1 MPILDANGAP
11 MRPRAST
18 AEPAYRAGS
27 ATHADLA
34 SFNPPSVS
42 SDAAV
47 LRSRTKMSARAHDLV
62 RNDGWAST
70 AVNRWVNG
78 IIGKGWKLQAKPD
91 WRALG
96 LTREWAD
103 EFANEVE
110 GHWRSFVNDQRFN
123 CDYER
128 YTDFAGLMRLMAR
141 HWAVDNE
148 ALVVLRWRDER
159 GLAPYHLALEVID
172 PDRLSTP
179 YGLMEGDLMRAG
191 VELSAATREPVA
203 YHVRAAHPG
212 DQLASPSQFRW
223 LRLAR
228 ETSWGR
234 PLVVHAF
241 ERVRAGATRPASRF
255 APIIQKLKQLTRYDE
270 TELQAAIINATFAA
284 YIETPLD
291 ADSFAA
297 TFGGGLAGNSVL
309 DNVLNHQAA
318 YHEKVGFSIGGA
330 RLHHLV
336 PGEQIKTVASTHP
349 NSVFS
354 EFEEQSLR
362 YISAALDISYEQLA
376 NDWSKTN
383 YSSAR
388 AAMLEVRMGLDCA
401 KQKIETL
408 LANPIY
414 TAFVEELIRT
424 DRVMLPARGP
434 DFDAA
439 RTAYCTARWIGA
451 GRGWVDP
458 VKEAQGAAVRI
469 ETGLSTL
476 QAECAELGLDWEEVL
491 AQRALEIAKF
501 EELGLP
507 VPSVLGVLALATK
520 KELEGQDA

>member
-1 MPILDANGAP
+1 
-11 MRPRAST
+11 MRPRASV
-18 AEPAYRAGS
+18 AEPPYRAS
-27 ATHADLA
+27 STTHADLA
-34 SFNPPSVS
+34 SFNPPHVS

-47 LRSRTKMSARAHDLV
+47 LRGRNRMSARAHDLV

-96 LTREWAD
+96 LSREWAD
-103 EFANEVE
+103 EFANEIE
-110 GHWRSFVNDQRFN
+110 GHWRSFVNDQRFY
-123 CDYER
+123 CDFER

-141 HWAVDNE
+141 HWAIDNE
-148 ALVVLRWRDER
+148 ALVVLRWREDR

-179 YGLMEGDLMRAG
+179 YGQMESDLLRAG
-191 VELSAATREPVA
+191 VELSSETREPIA

-212 DQLASPSQFRW
+212 EQLVSAQQFRW
-223 LRLAR
+223 LRLSR

-234 PLVVHAF
+234 PIVVHAF
-241 ERVRAGATRPASRF
+241 ERTRAGATRPASRF
-255 APIIQKLKQLTRYDE
+255 APIMQKLKQLTRYDE
-270 TELQAAIINATFAA
+270 TELQAAIVNAIFAA
-284 YIETPLD
+284 YIRTPLD

-297 TFGGGLAGNSVL
+297 TFGGGGLAGNNVL
-309 DNVLNHQAA
+309 DKVISSQVD
-318 YHEKVGFSIGGA
+318 YHEKANIHLNGA
-330 RLHHLV
+330 RLVHLM
-336 PGEQIKTVASTHP
+336 PGEELGSIAPTHP
-349 NSVFS
+349 NSVFA
-354 EFEEQSLR
+354 EFEEQALR

-388 AAMLEVRMGLDCA
+388 AAMLEVRMGLDCS
-401 KQKIETL
+401 KQKMETL

-414 TAFVEELIRT
+414 AAFVEELVRT
-424 DRVMLPARGP
+424 ERVALPVDGP
-434 DFDAA
+434 DFDEA

-491 AQRALEIAKF
+491 AQRAMEVAKF